1 MVTSR
6 LRRPDQSKQDSTW
19 PARTD
24 TLGPRATDPAGA
36 LNSPSSTA
44 AVARS
49 WSSQLYQ
56 ATTPCS
62 AHSAANRA
70 RASGTVSGIG
80 PRVWAAKYGP
90 RRRVGKRS
98 R

>member
-1 MVTSR
+1 MTSR
-6 LRRPDQSKQDSTW
+6 LRSPDQSRHDSTC

-24 TLGPRATDPAGA
+24 TLGPRAIDPGGA
-36 LNSPSSTA
+36 PNRPSSRA
-44 AVARS
+44 AVARIC
-49 WSSQLYQ
+49 SSQPVQ
-56 ATTPCS
+56 ATTPS
-62 AHSAANRA
+62 VAHSAANRA

-90 RRRVGKRS
+90 RPSVGNRS